1 MIFELFLFIV
11 SLILMPLV
19 VHESGWRVRTV
30 YLCLCTVFTP
40 VVGIPVYK
48 MLGGR

>member
-1 MIFELFLFIV
+1 MILELFLFIV
-11 SLILMPLV
+11 SLILMPFV
-19 VHESGWRVRTV
+19 VHESGWRVKTI
-30 YLCLCTVFTP
+30 YICLCAVLTP